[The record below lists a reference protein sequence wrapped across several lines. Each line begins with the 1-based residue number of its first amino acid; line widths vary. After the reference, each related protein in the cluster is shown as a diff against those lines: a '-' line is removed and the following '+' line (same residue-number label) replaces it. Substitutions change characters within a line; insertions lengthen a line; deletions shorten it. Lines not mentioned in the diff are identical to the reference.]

1 MLRVGRGLICLT
13 LKQGLCHQLRL
24 PQMCSRNE
32 ENHKTAFTV
41 SIEAAQGVT
50 TGISAH
56 DRARTVQA
64 AVRHDA
70 KPEDVVQPGHIFPL
84 MAQPGGVLTR
94 AGHTEA
100 GCDLARLAGV
110 EPAAVIVEIQERKS
124 TRLNS
129 SH

>member
-1 MLRVGRGLICLT
+1 MVW
-13 LKQGLCHQLRL
+13 
-24 PQMCSRNE
+24 RNE

-70 KPEDVVQPGHIFPL
+70 KPEDVVQPGHNFPL
-84 MAQPGGVLTR
+84 MAQQGGVLTR

-110 EPAAVIVEIQERKS
+110 ERAAVIVEIINEDGTMASRPTLESEAQTYE
-124 TRLNS
+124 LQ
-129 SH
+129 

>member
-1 MLRVGRGLICLT
+1 MVW
-13 LKQGLCHQLRL
+13 
-24 PQMCSRNE
+24 RNE

-100 GCDLARLAGV
+100 GCDLRS
-110 EPAAVIVEIQERKS
+110 EERRVGKECVS
-124 TRLNS
+124 TGRS
-129 SH
+129 RWSPSH

>member
-1 MLRVGRGLICLT
+1 MVW
-13 LKQGLCHQLRL
+13 
-24 PQMCSRNE
+24 RNE

-84 MAQPGGVLTR
+84 MAPPGGVLTR
-94 AGHTEA
+94 AGPTEA
-100 GCDLARLAGV
+100 GCDLARLAGGQPRA
-110 EPAAVIVEIQERKS
+110 EERRVGNKWFRTCRS
-124 TRLNS
+124 RGCPL
-129 SH
+129 